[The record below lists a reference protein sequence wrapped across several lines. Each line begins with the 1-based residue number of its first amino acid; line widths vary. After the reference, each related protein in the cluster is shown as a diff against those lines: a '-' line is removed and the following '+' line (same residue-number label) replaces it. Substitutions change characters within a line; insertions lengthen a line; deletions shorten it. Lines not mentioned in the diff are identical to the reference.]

1 MKKIIIILITLC
13 ITSACS
19 EDFTELAPISNRNEA
34 DFFNTANDFVASL
47 NASYAGLQEPGVYGR
62 AYWTMFEMRSDNTD
76 QGPDATGLARQ
87 FTEINAFTEDPLN
100 EQVDIAWSGSY
111 RVIANCNVILDRID
125 PIDIEAGLKQRIIG
139 EAIFLRSL
147 MYYHLA
153 VAFGNIPLQLTPFVP
168 GDELVQV
175 DANTI
180 YAQLVT
186 DLAIAEANLPV
197 SYPAS
202 DVGRATKGA
211 AATLLAKVLLTIGQD
226 SDAETVLRRIIN
238 DYNYSLVANYAD
250 LWGEANENNVE
261 SIFEVQFISGGIGQ
275 GSAFTNDFSPSS
287 DLQTGQGF
295 GRNRP
300 TATLENAYE
309 AGDLRFEPSMGTE
322 WINVDA
328 EVEVQNYVRK
338 YESDPP
344 TENDSDVNFVVFRYA
359 DVLLMLAEALGEST
373 ESYDLINQVRQR
385 AGLADIDGTT
395 PGSFED
401 KLLDERQLEL
411 AFENHRWP
419 DLKRFGVV
427 AEKLLEAESDVIE
440 AGDIRNLFFIPQREL
455 DINPSFNQNDN

>member
-19 EDFTELAPISNRNEA
+19 DDFTELAPISNRNEA
-34 DFFNTANDFVASL
+34 DFFNTANDFIASL

-76 QGPDATGLARQ
+76 QGIDATGLARQ
-87 FTEINAFTEDPLN
+87 YTEINAFTEDALN
-100 EQVDIAWSGSY
+100 EQIDAAWSGSY
-111 RVIANCNVILDRID
+111 RVIANCNVILDRIE
-125 PIDIEAGLKQRIIG
+125 PIEIETGLKDRIIG

-153 VAFGNIPLQLTPFVP
+153 VAYGNIPLQLNQFIP

-175 DANTI
+175 DATTV

-186 DLAIAEANLPV
+186 DLAIAEANLLV

-211 AATLLAKVLLTIGQD
+211 AATLLAKVLLTTGQN
-226 SDAETVLRRIIN
+226 SDAETVLRRIIS
-238 DYNYSLVANYAD
+238 DYNYDLVPNYAD
-250 LWGEANENNVE
+250 LWGASNENNVE
-261 SIFEVQFISGGIGQ
+261 SIFEVQYISGGIGQ
-275 GSAFTNDFSPSS
+275 GSSFTNEFSPSG

-300 TATLENAYE
+300 TTTLENAYVV
-309 AGDLRFEPSMGTE
+309 GDLRFEPSMGNTFM
-322 WINVDA
+322 NVDA
-328 EVEVQNYVRK
+328 EVVFQNYVRK

-373 ESYDLINQVRQR
+373 ESYGLINQVRTR
-385 AGLADIDGTT
+385 AGLGTIDGVT
-395 PGSFED
+395 PGSFEE
-401 KLLDERQLEL
+401 KLLDERRVEL
-411 AFENHRWP
+411 AFENHRWA

-427 AEKLLEAESDVIE
+427 AEKLIEAEPGVIE
-440 AGDIRNLFFIPQREL
+440 ASAIRSLFFIPQREI
-455 DINPSFNQNDN
+455 DINTNFVQNGN

>member
-1 MKKIIIILITLC
+1 MKKIIILLVTLSV
-13 ITSACS
+13 ISACS
-19 EDFTELAPISNRNEA
+19 EGFTELAPISNRNEA
-34 DFFNTANDFVASL
+34 DFFNTADDFAASL
-47 NASYAGLQEPGVYGR
+47 NSSYAGLQDDGVYGR

-100 EQVDIAWSGSY
+100 EQIDAGWSGSY
-111 RVIANCNVILDRID
+111 RVIANCNFILDRIE
-125 PIDIEAGLKQRIIG
+125 PIEIEATLKNQIIG
-139 EAIFLRSL
+139 EALFLRSL

-153 VAFGNIPLQLTPFVP
+153 VAFGNIPLQLTPFIP

-175 DANTI
+175 DASTV
-180 YAQLVT
+180 YEQLVL
-186 DLAIAEANLPV
+186 DLAIAESNLPV

-226 SDAETVLRRIIN
+226 SDAETVLRRIIS
-238 DYNYSLVANYAD
+238 DYNYELVPNYAD
-250 LWGEANENNVE
+250 LWGAANENNAE

-309 AGDLRFEPSMGTE
+309 VGDLRFEISMGTE
-322 WINVDA
+322 WINVDD
-328 EVEVQNYVRK
+328 EVIVQNYVRK

-344 TENDSDVNFVVFRYA
+344 TENDSDINFVVFRYA
-359 DVLLMLAEALGEST
+359 DVLFMLAEALGEST
-373 ESYDLINQVRQR
+373 ESYGLINQVRNR
-385 AGLADIDGTT
+385 AGLDPIDAST
-395 PGSFED
+395 PGSFEE
-401 KLLDERQLEL
+401 KLLDERQVEL

-427 AEKLLEAESDVIE
+427 VEKLIEAESGVIE
-440 AGDIRNLFFIPQREL
+440 AGDIRNLFFIPQREM
-455 DINPSFNQNDN
+455 DINPDFIQNDN

>member
-19 EDFTELAPISNRNEA
+19 DDFTELAPISNRNEA
-34 DFFNTANDFVASL
+34 DFFNTANDFIASL

-62 AYWTMFEMRSDNTD
+62 AYWTMFEMRSDNSD

-100 EQVDIAWSGSY
+100 EQIDVAWSGSY
-111 RVIANCNVILDRID
+111 RVIANCNVILDRIEPVEMD
-125 PIDIEAGLKQRIIG
+125 ASLKNSIIG

-153 VAFGNIPLQLTPFVP
+153 VAFGNIPLQLTPFIP
-168 GDELVQV
+168 GDDLVQV
-175 DANTI
+175 EAAAV
-180 YAQLVT
+180 YAQLVI
-186 DLAIAEANLPV
+186 DLATAEANLPV
-197 SYPAS
+197 SYAAS

-211 AATLLAKVLLTIGQD
+211 AATLLAKVLLTVGQG
-226 SDAETVLRRIIN
+226 SDAETVLRRIIS
-238 DYNYSLVANYAD
+238 DYNYDLVPNYVD
-250 LWGEANENNVE
+250 LWGASNENNVE
-261 SIFEVQFISGGIGQ
+261 SIFEVQYISGGIGQ

-300 TATLENAYE
+300 TAALENAYE
-309 AGDLRFEPSMGTE
+309 LGDLRFEPSMGTT

-328 EVEVQNYVRK
+328 EVIVQNYVRK

-344 TENDSDVNFVVFRYA
+344 TENDSGVNFVVFRYA
-359 DVLLMLAEALGEST
+359 DVLLMLAEALGESA
-373 ESYDLINQVRQR
+373 ESYGLINQVRTR
-385 AGLADIDGTT
+385 AGLGLIDVAT
-395 PGSFED
+395 PGSFEE
-401 KLLDERQLEL
+401 KLLDERQVEL

-427 AEKLLEAESDVIE
+427 AEKLLEAEPGVIE
-440 AGDIRNLFFIPQREL
+440 ASAIRNLFFIPQREI
-455 DINPSFNQNDN
+455 DINTNFVQNGN